1 MQNLF
6 DTIPIGFFNCLA
18 NSSNNIL
25 YAGCLQVIYEQY
37 DREVCY
43 QIKRNI
49 IRDTIALYLVE
60 NHFELSEDESQRSPA
75 DRASDILRRFCEK
88 EIGWLEEDLDEST
101 YEKNI
106 VMTEQGIR
114 LAEFLLVLKK
124 PEKEEYSSYIYNIYN
139 TMTNSNQWQD
149 DPYVWALKNVYKN
162 AT

>member
-6 DTIPIGFFNCLA
+6 DTIPSGFFNCLA
-18 NSSNNIL
+18 NSSNNVL

-60 NHFELSEDESQRSPA
+60 NHFDLSEDESQRSPS

-88 EIGWLEEDLDEST
+88 EIGWLEEELDEST

-106 VMTEQGIR
+106 VKTEQGIR
-114 LAEFLLVLKK
+114 LAEFLFRK
-124 PEKEEYSSYIYNIYN
+124 
-139 TMTNSNQWQD
+139 
-149 DPYVWALKNVYKN
+149 
-162 AT
+162 